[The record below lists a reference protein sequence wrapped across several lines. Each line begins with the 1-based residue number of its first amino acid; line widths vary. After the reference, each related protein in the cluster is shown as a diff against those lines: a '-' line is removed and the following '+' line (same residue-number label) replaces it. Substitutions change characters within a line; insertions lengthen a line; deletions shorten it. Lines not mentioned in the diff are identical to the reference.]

1 MGFFDSYFKV
11 EVTYD
16 SIKKTYTILGP
27 LRLETANKKY
37 PKVFSNVFESILP
50 NKVIFHQ
57 VFLPEVIALFNYI
70 INNNNVNANVNL
82 LKNSLEELERL
93 VNERT
98 LSKKNKY
105 ELDISMLD
113 NIIDKKPLPH
123 MINIYQ
129 KYGNYKA
136 TTGNRGLLLDAAA
149 GTSKAQRNSMLI
161 RIPNGWKPIGEINVG
176 DSVMTYDGSY
186 TKVTGVYPQGKKQ
199 LYRIY
204 FSDGRSTDCCE
215 DHLWF
220 VYWPKSNIFN
230 RTKFGYEGTVK
241 LNDNDLYRGNV
252 LDTKTIKAILDSRNE
267 RDFYNGTKYL
277 YIPLTEP
284 EKNKPKEYFIDP
296 YILGV
301 ILGDG
306 SITSGSINIHCS
318 DNSVMER
325 VNSKLRK
332 GYKIVKH
339 WHKNASIPTYT
350 IIRDSNVFT
359 KRGLNEYT
367 LELKRLNLFGCSSLT
382 KFIPSEYL
390 NGSIEQ
396 RWELVRGLMDTDG
409 SVGITKGRNGTSV
422 MANGLLNSGCISYA
436 TSSKMM
442 AEGFQLL
449 IRSLGDICKLRL
461 DTPYYTYKGQKL
473 KGNISYALSIRAK
486 KPTMYFTRQA
496 LRRERLRDTTQ
507 YSAGFKLRIEKIEK
521 IDIDECTCI
530 RVDHPHHLYVTNDYI
545 VSHNT
550 SMSLSIA
557 EMLKAKKVVVITPS
571 NALYKVWVKSIVGY
585 NGDKSEYKN
594 PKANTV
600 WTSRD
605 NTGYKDERFVIVHYE
620 ALETLLSIINKVA
633 DKETVVIVDESHNFA
648 DTKSKRTNLLV
659 DIVDR
664 SMSNHI
670 LLLSGT
676 PIKSYSTEI
685 INIAR
690 LIDIEI
696 RGDILN
702 RLLNIYKSPVSF
714 FQPLLIERYQN
725 LSFKVEKKEVNLKPV
740 TKIYVPIKL
749 KNGND
754 YTLDTIKQ
762 NMQKY
767 INERLTFIGKHLPNY
782 EKAYTSFLE
791 QIINAGWEKKSKYTL
806 KEYQKL
812 FTYIQDMSNKRMLR
826 LIPKEIEL
834 CNKIEKEMSMFLL
847 PQYRTDWHETKTI
860 LKYPILKIQ
869 GECLGKI
876 VMGAR
881 IACHK
886 DIARELDYI
895 ELLSS
900 TTKKTIIFSNYTEVC
915 DEAKSRVEGLKLKP
929 IYVYGNKTK
938 DLTKEV
944 DTFTKDKKRNP
955 MITTYKSLS
964 TAVPLTVANVII
976 ALDLPFRMYIFEQAV
991 SRVWRIGQDQE
1002 VLVYIPTL
1010 DTGDKP
1016 NINQRNFDIISFFN
1030 NAVEEMTG
1038 YQSSLTVDET
1048 IKAMATQFFL
1058 NLESMSA
1065 VHDLMHTDFNYDAY
1079 IQHNYNKKMLYW

>member
-37 PKVFSNVFESILP
+37 PKVFSNVFETILP

-82 LKNSLEELERL
+82 LKSSLEELEKL
-93 VNERT
+93 VNIKID
-98 LSKKNKY
+98 SSKNKY
-105 ELDISMLD
+105 ELDLSILD

-123 MINIYQ
+123 MVDIYQ
-129 KYGNYKA
+129 KYGSYKA
-136 TTGNRGLLLDAAA
+136 STGNRGLLLDAAP
-149 GTSKAQRNSMLI
+149 GTSK
-161 RIPNGWKPIGEINVG
+161 
-176 DSVMTYDGSY
+176 
-186 TKVTGVYPQGKKQ
+186 
-199 LYRIY
+199 
-204 FSDGRSTDCCE
+204 
-215 DHLWF
+215 
-220 VYWPKSNIFN
+220 
-230 RTKFGYEGTVK
+230 
-241 LNDNDLYRGNV
+241 
-252 LDTKTIKAILDSRNE
+252 
-267 RDFYNGTKYL
+267 
-277 YIPLTEP
+277 
-284 EKNKPKEYFIDP
+284 
-296 YILGV
+296 
-301 ILGDG
+301 
-306 SITSGSINIHCS
+306 
-318 DNSVMER
+318 
-325 VNSKLRK
+325 
-332 GYKIVKH
+332 
-339 WHKNASIPTYT
+339 
-350 IIRDSNVFT
+350 
-359 KRGLNEYT
+359 
-367 LELKRLNLFGCSSLT
+367 
-382 KFIPSEYL
+382 
-390 NGSIEQ
+390 
-396 RWELVRGLMDTDG
+396 
-409 SVGITKGRNGTSV
+409 
-422 MANGLLNSGCISYA
+422 
-436 TSSKMM
+436 
-442 AEGFQLL
+442 
-449 IRSLGDICKLRL
+449 
-461 DTPYYTYKGQKL
+461 
-473 KGNISYALSIRAK
+473 
-486 KPTMYFTRQA
+486 TM
-496 LRRERLRDTTQ
+496 
-507 YSAGFKLRIEKIEK
+507 S
-521 IDIDECTCI
+521 
-530 RVDHPHHLYVTNDYI
+530 
-545 VSHNT
+545 
-550 SMSLSIA
+550 SLSIA

-585 NGDKSEYKN
+585 SGDKSEYKN

-620 ALETLLSIINKVA
+620 ALETLLFIINKVA

-782 EKAYTSFLE
+782 EKAYVSFLE

-834 CNKIEKEMSMFLL
+834 CNKIEKEMSTFLL